1 MFCEKCGNKLDRGD
15 RFCPVCGNPV
25 DEAEDSLSNNDVT
38 AGMGYGFRQPATEK
52 RTTEYET
59 GRRKKESG
67 KKNLDAE
74 WEKEERREKITFLI
88 LGVIIIC
95 LVIAIVAGIIFLIK
109 SGNEE
114 NDGDRVPQLNEQL
127 KEELDEKQKRQEVV
141 EEGVQE
147 SENADGGEML
157 PDQASD
163 VETEEAQETVKEVT
177 PVPTQELT
185 PTPTQET
192 PAQETP
198 VNIADEYIIPDSST
212 RYLSNAD
219 LNPLTEWEIRVARNE
234 IYARHGRMFKSQE
247 LTDYF
252 KSKSW
257 YVPSIPPE
265 QFDNSYLN
273 TFEIENLK
281 FITNYE
287 KAHNLNQ

>member
-1 MFCEKCGNKLDRGD
+1 MFCEKCGNRLESGD

-25 DEAEDSLSNNDVT
+25 DEAGDSLNNNDFT
-38 AGMGYGFRQPATEK
+38 AGMGYGFRQPVTEK
-52 RTTEYET
+52 RTNEYET
-59 GRRKKESG
+59 GSKKKESR
-67 KKNLDAE
+67 KKDLDAE
-74 WEKEERREKITFLI
+74 WEKEERKEKITFLI
-88 LGVIIIC
+88 LGVIIVL
-95 LVIAIVAGIIFLIK
+95 LVIAIVAGIIFLVK
-109 SGNEE
+109 SGNEK

-141 EEGVQE
+141 EEPRESEDADAGEILADQE
-147 SENADGGEML
+147 SDIPAEEAGEM
-157 PDQASD
+157 
-163 VETEEAQETVKEVT
+163 VEEVT

-185 PTPTQET
+185 PTP
-192 PAQETP
+192 AQEKP
-198 VNIADEYIIPDSST
+198 ANIADEYIIPDSST

-247 LTDYF
+247 LADYF

-265 QFDNSYLN
+265 QFDNSFLN
-273 TFEIENLK
+273 TIELENLK

>member
-1 MFCEKCGNKLDRGD
+1 
-15 RFCPVCGNPV
+15 
-25 DEAEDSLSNNDVT
+25 
-38 AGMGYGFRQPATEK
+38 
-52 RTTEYET
+52 
-59 GRRKKESG
+59 
-67 KKNLDAE
+67 
-74 WEKEERREKITFLI
+74 
-88 LGVIIIC
+88 
-95 LVIAIVAGIIFLIK
+95 
-109 SGNEE
+109 
-114 NDGDRVPQLNEQL
+114 
-127 KEELDEKQKRQEVV
+127 
-141 EEGVQE
+141 
-147 SENADGGEML
+147 ML

>member
-1 MFCEKCGNKLDRGD
+1 MFCEKCGNKLESGE

-25 DEAEDSLSNNDVT
+25 DEAGDSLDNNDVT

-52 RTTEYET
+52 RVNEYET
-59 GRRKKESG
+59 GTRKKESR
-67 KKNLDAE
+67 KIDLDAE
-74 WEKEERREKITFLI
+74 WKKEERKEKVTFLI
-88 LGVIIIC
+88 LGVIIVL
-95 LVIAIVAGIIFLIK
+95 LVIAIVAGIIFLVK
-109 SGNEE
+109 SGNEK

-127 KEELDEKQKRQEVV
+127 KEELDEKQKRQEVA

-157 PDQASD
+157 TDQAAE

-185 PTPTQET
+185 PTPSPTQET
-192 PAQETP
+192 S

-273 TFEIENLK
+273 TIEIENLK

>member
-1 MFCEKCGNKLDRGD
+1 M
-15 RFCPVCGNPV
+15 
-25 DEAEDSLSNNDVT
+25 
-38 AGMGYGFRQPATEK
+38 
-52 RTTEYET
+52 
-59 GRRKKESG
+59 
-67 KKNLDAE
+67 
-74 WEKEERREKITFLI
+74 
-88 LGVIIIC
+88 
-95 LVIAIVAGIIFLIK
+95 
-109 SGNEE
+109 
-114 NDGDRVPQLNEQL
+114 
-127 KEELDEKQKRQEVV
+127 
-141 EEGVQE
+141 
-147 SENADGGEML
+147 
-157 PDQASD
+157 
-163 VETEEAQETVKEVT
+163 T

-247 LTDYF
+247 LSDYF